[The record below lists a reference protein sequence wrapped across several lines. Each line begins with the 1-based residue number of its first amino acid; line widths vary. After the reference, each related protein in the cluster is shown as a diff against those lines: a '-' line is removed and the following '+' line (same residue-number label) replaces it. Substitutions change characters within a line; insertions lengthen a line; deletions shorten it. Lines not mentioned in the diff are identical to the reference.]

1 MNSLCCVCACG
12 KNLGVRGNGLS
23 LSLRPL
29 FGWLNVFNAEL
40 SVSQEGT
47 GGDRDP
53 RGWRGGGGGGGGGRE
68 L

>member
-29 FGWLNVFNAEL
+29 FGWLNVFSAEL

-47 GGDRDP
+47 SGDRDP
-53 RGWRGGGGGGGGGRE
+53 RGCVCVRGGGGEGRE